1 MKVSEKL
8 RKRSVVPTRPHDL
21 KTFKSCRDCNNG
33 RQGTDMSKFCRFGKN
48 LSTADQESTGR
59 LLRAYVGRLL
69 RVYVGRLLRANL
81 GSSIMLDVRPQDLKT
96 FKSCRPSVTTTT
108 AVVTDLSKFRRF
120 GINFNTALPRSDL
133 ALEDLDRLA
142 KI

>member
-33 RQGTDMSKFCRFGKN
+33 RQGTDLSKFCRFGKN

-59 LLRAYVGRLL
+59 LLRAN
-69 RVYVGRLLRANL
+69 VGRLLRANL

-142 KI
+142 KIVAL

>member
-1 MKVSEKL
+1 
-8 RKRSVVPTRPHDL
+8 
-21 KTFKSCRDCNNG
+21 
-33 RQGTDMSKFCRFGKN
+33 MSKFCRFGKN
-48 LSTADQESTGR
+48 LSTADQESTGRLLRAYVGRLLRVYVGRLLRANVGRLLRAYVGR